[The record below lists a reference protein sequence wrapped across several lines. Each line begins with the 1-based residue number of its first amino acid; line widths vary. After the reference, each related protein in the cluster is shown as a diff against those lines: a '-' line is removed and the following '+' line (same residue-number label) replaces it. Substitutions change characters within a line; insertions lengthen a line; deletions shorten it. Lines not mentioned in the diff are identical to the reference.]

1 MISLMRY
8 FEIKIDEFGKPGRVI
23 MVRDYGF
30 CKVPIL
36 EDWVYGGSEE
46 AYKINLVGDTDGGFV
61 YDLEATGVKYI
72 DKNEIGDKTPTILSL
87 QVNDKG
93 YLKVID
99 SRGRD
104 VESCE
109 ILESEARR
117 VRRVY
122 Q

>member
-8 FEIKIDEFGKPGRVI
+8 FEIKIDEFDKTGRIILVN
-23 MVRDYGF
+23 DFGF
-30 CKVPIL
+30 CKIPKL
-36 EDWVYGGSEE
+36 EDWAYSGSEE